1 VYANADDGFEFWG
14 GAVNTRYLVS
24 AYNSDEMFDMD
35 QGHEGKHQFWFG
47 MQAITGDEG
56 MELNGQPSGDSNV
69 NTPGAQ
75 PLGAHQIYNVTL
87 IGEGGAGSGSDALN
101 TRSEYFGSIH
111 NSIFM
116 EFQGRDQVSSVPTY
130 NGTVTHNQF
139 FNNVGGRGIVDL
151 ANNVFG
157 DPLLGAIDRE
167 QNGLLDPR
175 PAAGSPVFTGFKTPP
190 TDGFFVHAP
199 HKGAVREAVWFQDW
213 TALSDNMHLVPVR
226 KVIVV
231 EVPATA
237 TDTTIVLGAA
247 GNTLQMSVA
256 TATGKSYQL
265 LSTMDL
271 GADPIAWVPEGA
283 AVAGDGT
290 VKNFDQTIGAGD
302 KYFRIQVD

>member
-1 VYANADDGFEFWG
+1 
-14 GAVNTRYLVS
+14 
-24 AYNSDEMFDMD
+24 
-35 QGHEGKHQFWFG
+35 

-111 NSIFM
+111 NSVIM
-116 EFQGRDQVSSVPTY
+116 EFQGRDQVSSVPNY
-130 NGTVTHNQF
+130 NGMVTHNQF
-139 FNNVGGRGIVDL
+139 FNNVGGRGIVDE
-151 ANNVFG
+151 ANNAFG
-157 DPLLGAIDRE
+157 DPLLGMIDRE

-190 TDGFFVHAP
+190 TDGYFINAP
-199 HKGAVREAVWFQDW
+199 YKGAVRDAVWLQDW

-226 KVIVV
+226 NVIVV
-231 EVPATA
+231 EFPATA
-237 TDTTIVLGAA
+237 IDTTIVFGSA

-256 TATGKSYQL
+256 TETGKSYQL

-271 GADPIAWVPEGA
+271 GADPIAWVPEGT